1 MDKFEYIN
9 KMDSNHVFIA
19 YRILFNI
26 LVMVASTER
35 SFSMLKIIEELFW
48 GLPSLKKMIEWF
60 GHLMYREKKLDKID
74 INTIINDLAFYTATW
89 PHIILCA
96 PPRLEIPRWHQD
108 HVQNADA

>member
-35 SFSMLKIIEELFW
+35 SFSMLKIIEELF
-48 GLPSLKKMIEWF
+48 
-60 GHLMYREKKLDKID
+60 
-74 INTIINDLAFYTATW
+74 
-89 PHIILCA
+89 
-96 PPRLEIPRWHQD
+96 
-108 HVQNADA
+108 